1 MKSSCCLLA
10 LLWVTSVAATP
21 TIDRSIYSSLAN
33 GNPVRVMVL
42 FDLPEPV
49 SHTAVDQRAERLA
62 AVAKSTDEVLAYA
75 GPGFQ
80 LTHRFQLLSAMAGY
94 LDRPALDRL
103 AAHPR
108 VRSISVDGGG
118 KLSISSPPLGLEAAQ
133 DMAAEHWDI
142 DSSDIKVVVMDSG
155 IDAGHA
161 DFAGALVAEGCF
173 CANPKGNCCP
183 NGQPT
188 QFGPGSAADDHGHGT
203 WVSSNILGRGN
214 VARPGTVPGASL
226 VSIKVLDAKNSLV
239 GSADITAAFDW
250 IAVNHP
256 DANVVNVSLGSM
268 TTSAIEC
275 DGLELAWVR
284 AMRDAVQAVTANDT
298 LIIAS
303 SGNQGDANGMEV
315 PSCLSDVVSV
325 GATWREDAVGSFFSY
340 CPAPQVDPRRDD
352 VACFSNS
359 SAHLDILA
367 PGVMMDAAALG
378 GGTISG
384 ISGTSFAAPVVAGCA
399 ALIRAARPDLPWTEV
414 RRLITASPV
423 MVTDARTGRTSPRL
437 DCGHTME
444 SLMTELKFA
453 SRD

>member
-10 LLWVTSVAATP
+10 LLWVTAVAASP
-21 TIDRSIYSSLAN
+21 TIDSAIYSSLAA
-33 GNPVRVMVL
+33 GKPVRVMVS
-42 FDLPEPV
+42 FDLPVPISHV
-49 SHTAVDQRAERLA
+49 SLDQRAARLA
-62 AVAKSTDEVLAYA
+62 AVAETTDDVLGHA

-80 LTHRFQLLSAMAGY
+80 LTHRFQLLTAMAGY
-94 LDRPALDRL
+94 LDRRTLNRL
-103 AAHPR
+103 ASHPQ

-118 KLSISSPPLGLEAAQ
+118 RLAISSPPLDIDAIQ
-133 DMAAEHWDI
+133 DRMPMHWAI
-142 DSSDIKVVVMDSG
+142 DSSQIKVVVMDSG

-161 DFAGALVAEGCF
+161 DFAGALVDEGCF

-183 NGQPT
+183 NGQPS

-214 VARPGTVPGASL
+214 VAPAGAVPAASL

-268 TTSAIEC
+268 TTSAVEC

-315 PSCLSDVVSV
+315 PSCLSDVISV

-340 CPAPQVDPRRDD
+340 CPSPQVNPRRDE

-359 SAHLDILA
+359 SDHLDILA
-367 PGVMMDAAALG
+367 PGVMMNAAGLG
-378 GGTISG
+378 GGTVSG

-423 MVTDARTGRTSPRL
+423 MVTDARTGRSSPRL
-437 DCGHTME
+437 DCDHT
-444 SLMTELKFA
+444 LAGLVG
-453 SRD
+453 R